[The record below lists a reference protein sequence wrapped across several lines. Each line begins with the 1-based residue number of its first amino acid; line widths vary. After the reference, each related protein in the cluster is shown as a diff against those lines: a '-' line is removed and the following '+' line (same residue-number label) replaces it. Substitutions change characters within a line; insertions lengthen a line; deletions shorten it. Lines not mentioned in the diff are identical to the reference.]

1 MDTPPAEN
9 SPQFLNRG
17 LVLVLAFGTGAL
29 AHSLFSRSRSAA
41 RAAEIH
47 DTPAFVVAPPPQI
60 PAAIIPRADEL
71 DTRSEAK
78 DVRWLR
84 LQPEVVDALLTGGS
98 LDRKLRLMGLTA
110 EQVAIAARIQDEATA
125 TLKRIEKE
133 HASVV
138 SDERGDFVVISPF
151 PEEKRAWLNQIEEN
165 LREMVGDD
173 RASVI
178 SRMIAFSDND
188 EAVGSGRR
196 EIFIIEPPA
205 PGQKMRIEERTF
217 NDAGE
222 PIDTDYELVTE
233 RSQGRWGHV
242 LDFKPQ

>member
-1 MDTPPAEN
+1 M
-9 SPQFLNRG
+9 
-17 LVLVLAFGTGAL
+17 
-29 AHSLFSRSRSAA
+29 
-41 RAAEIH
+41 
-47 DTPAFVVAPPPQI
+47 
-60 PAAIIPRADEL
+60 
-71 DTRSEAK
+71 
-78 DVRWLR
+78 
-84 LQPEVVDALLTGGS
+84 DALLTGGG
-98 LDRKLRLMGLTA
+98 LDRKLGLMGLTA
-110 EQVAIAARIQDEATA
+110 EQVAIVTRIQDEAKT
-125 TLKRIEKE
+125 TFKRIEKE

-138 SDERGDFVVISPF
+138 SDESGDFVVISPF
-151 PEEKRAWLNQIEEN
+151 PEEKRAWLNQIEEK

-222 PIDTDYELVTE
+222 HIDTDYEEVTE